1 VKPTDSLPVGKISD
15 TVRDGEMVDIHR
27 VENSFERDAWLSVL
41 KSRKE
46 KACVDFACSVCAKMI
61 NDESEDSI
69 ACDGYLY
76 MHLHLHFTCTSTNQ
90 QKLVLQT
97 LQK

>member
-1 VKPTDSLPVGKISD
+1 MKPTDDSLPVDKISD
-15 TVRDGEMVDIHR
+15 TVRDEEMV
-27 VENSFERDAWLSVL
+27 EKSFEKDAWLSVL

-46 KACVDFACSVCAKMI
+46 KTCVDFACSVCAKII

-69 ACDGYLY
+69 VCDRSDRYL
-76 MHLHLHFTCTSTNQ
+76 LWTHFTCTSTNE
-90 QKLVLQT
+90 QKLVMQT